1 MGKCTSPRL
10 KLVRI
15 MLELETWYVSTHTY
29 VVSENIPFSTKA
41 ILILLNFN
49 VSTFTQSNIVR
60 AVLES

>member
-1 MGKCTSPRL
+1 
-10 KLVRI
+10 
-15 MLELETWYVSTHTY
+15 MLELETWYAGTHAY

-41 ILILLNFN
+41 LLILLNFD